1 MSQNKIPEIV
11 ILSECSKEYKVGF
24 ELYKAYTGD
33 TNFESPRDIHP
44 TKNMTISNV
53 CWISLVFLFLFGR
66 MEDFSY
72 FCTPTI
78 TH

>member
-1 MSQNKIPEIV
+1 MKYSLGKHMNIV
-11 ILSECSKEYKVGF
+11 NRLLDSHFMFFQTWSS
-24 ELYKAYTGD
+24 LL
-33 TNFESPRDIHP
+33 P
-44 TKNMTISNV
+44 TKNMKISNV
-53 CWISLVFLFLFGR
+53 CRISLVFLFLFGR